1 MYILLFAMKEIYT
14 KYIASE
20 LGVALWQVE
29 QCADLLAEGA
39 TIPFISR
46 YRKERTGGLDENGVA
61 RIKYYSEK
69 FEELERRKET
79 VLSTIAE
86 AGALTPELEKEISA
100 CIFAKD
106 LEDLY
111 LPYRPKRK
119 TRASVAREKGLEPFA
134 KAIFGIS
141 VANPYKMASHYVDAG
156 KGVPDAEEA
165 LSGAC
170 DIVSEWISEM
180 KPARDFVRSALSSKG
195 ILSASLSRKGADAD
209 RDGKYANYYDFS
221 EPLHRIAPH
230 RLLAVLRAEAEGVL
244 SVKVEADAVKICN
257 KIEYDIFKAKRF
269 PSKALAPVFRKIVED
284 SYRRLLLPSLSSE
297 VIREAKERADLASVE
312 LFGSNLRQ
320 LLLAPPLGE
329 KRVMGVDPGFRTG
342 CKVVCLDESG
352 KLLADDVI
360 YPHPPRNERIVSMKK
375 ILSLVAEYSIEAVA
389 IGNGTAG
396 RETEMFFR
404 KLGLPPHVEVF
415 SVSEDGAS
423 VYSASDIA
431 REEFP
436 DYDLTVR
443 GAVSIGRRLM
453 DPLAELVK
461 IDPKSIGVGQYQHDV
476 DQSLLKERLDDVVMS
491 CVNSVGVNLNTAGK
505 YLLMYVS
512 GIGPALADNIVG
524 YREEH
529 GPFRSRRELLS
540 VSRLG
545 AKAFEQCAGFLR
557 IRGGDDPLDDSAV
570 HPESYG
576 VVRRMASDLG
586 VGVSQ
591 LIRNEALI
599 NKIVPE
605 NYVSGSVGLPTVE
618 DIIKELSKPGLDPR
632 SGMETVEFDGSI
644 GSIDDLSE
652 GMELDGIV
660 TNITAFGAFV
670 DIGIKQNGL
679 IHVSRMAGRSL
690 SSLKIRGKVRVRVIG
705 IDTGRGRISL
715 ELLR

>member
-1 MYILLFAMKEIYT
+1 MKEIYT

-119 TRASVAREKGLEPFA
+119 TRASVAKEKGLEPFA

-141 VANPYKMASHYVDAG
+141 VADPYKMASHYVDAG
-156 KGVPDAEEA
+156 KGVSDAEEA
-165 LSGAC
+165 LSGAS

-209 RDGKYANYYDFS
+209 KDGKYANYYDFS

-679 IHVSRMAGRSL
+679 IHVSRMAGRPL

-705 IDTGRGRISL
+705 IDSGRGRISL

>member
-1 MYILLFAMKEIYT
+1 MKEIYT

-141 VANPYKMASHYVDAG
+141 VADPYKMASHYVDAG
-156 KGVPDAEEA
+156 KGVSDAEEA
-165 LSGAC
+165 LSGAS

-209 RDGKYANYYDFS
+209 KDGKYANYYDFS

-512 GIGPALADNIVG
+512 GIGPSLAENIVG

-545 AKAFEQCAGFLR
+545 AKVFEQCAGFLR

-679 IHVSRMAGRSL
+679 IHVSRMAGRPL

-705 IDTGRGRISL
+705 IDSGRGRISL

>member
-1 MYILLFAMKEIYT
+1 MKEIYT

-119 TRASVAREKGLEPFA
+119 TRASVAKEKGLEPFA

-141 VANPYKMASHYVDAG
+141 VADPYKMASHYVDAG
-156 KGVPDAEEA
+156 KGVSDAEEA
-165 LSGAC
+165 LSGAS

-209 RDGKYANYYDFS
+209 KDGKYANYYDFS

-375 ILSLVAEYSIEAVA
+375 ILSLVAEYSIEAIA

-557 IRGGDDPLDDSAV
+557 IRGGNDPLDDSAV

-679 IHVSRMAGRSL
+679 IHVSRMAGRPL

-705 IDTGRGRISL
+705 IDSGRGRISL

>member
-1 MYILLFAMKEIYT
+1 MKEIYT

-119 TRASVAREKGLEPFA
+119 TRASVAKEKGLEPFA

-141 VANPYKMASHYVDAG
+141 VADPYKMASHYVDAG
-156 KGVPDAEEA
+156 KGVSDAEEA
-165 LSGAC
+165 LSGAS

-209 RDGKYANYYDFS
+209 KDGKYANYYDFS

-512 GIGPALADNIVG
+512 GIGPSLAENIVG

-545 AKAFEQCAGFLR
+545 AKVFEQCAGFLR
-557 IRGGDDPLDDSAV
+557 IKGGDDPLDDSAV

-576 VVRRMASDLG
+576 VARRMASDLG

-644 GSIDDLSE
+644 GSIEDLSE

-679 IHVSRMAGRSL
+679 IHVSRMAGRPL

>member
-1 MYILLFAMKEIYT
+1 MKEIYT

-86 AGALTPELEKEISA
+86 AGALTPELEKGISA

-141 VANPYKMASHYVDAG
+141 VADPYKMASHYVDAE

-165 LSGAC
+165 LSGAS

-209 RDGKYANYYDFS
+209 KDGKYANYYDFS

-524 YREEH
+524 YREER

-545 AKAFEQCAGFLR
+545 TKAFEQCAGFLR

-679 IHVSRMAGRSL
+679 IHVSRMAGRPL

>member
-1 MYILLFAMKEIYT
+1 MKEIYT

-86 AGALTPELEKEISA
+86 AGALTPELEKGISA

-141 VANPYKMASHYVDAG
+141 VSDPYKMASHYVDAG

-195 ILSASLSRKGADAD
+195 VLSASLSRKGADAD
-209 RDGKYANYYDFS
+209 KDGKYANYYDFS

-505 YLLMYVS
+505 YLLTYVS

>member
-1 MYILLFAMKEIYT
+1 MKEIYT

-119 TRASVAREKGLEPFA
+119 TRASVAKGKGLEPFA

-141 VANPYKMASHYVDAG
+141 VADPYKMASHYVDAG

-512 GIGPALADNIVG
+512 GIGPVLADNIVG

-679 IHVSRMAGRSL
+679 IHVSQMAGRPL

>member
-1 MYILLFAMKEIYT
+1 MKEIYT

-141 VANPYKMASHYVDAG
+141 VSDPYKMASHYVDAG

-195 ILSASLSRKGADAD
+195 VLSASLSRKGADAD
-209 RDGKYANYYDFS
+209 KDGKYANYYDFS

-679 IHVSRMAGRSL
+679 IHVSRMAGRPL

>member
-1 MYILLFAMKEIYT
+1 MKEIYT

-79 VLSTIAE
+79 VLSTVEA

-119 TRASVAREKGLEPFA
+119 TRASVAKEKGLEPFA

-141 VANPYKMASHYVDAG
+141 VADPYKMASHYVDAG
-156 KGVPDAEEA
+156 KGVSDAEEA
-165 LSGAC
+165 LSGAS

-209 RDGKYANYYDFS
+209 KDGKYANYYDFS
-221 EPLHRIAPH
+221 EPLHWIAPH

-491 CVNSVGVNLNTAGK
+491 CVSSVGVNLNTAGK

-512 GIGPALADNIVG
+512 GIGPSLAENIVG

-545 AKAFEQCAGFLR
+545 AKVFEQCAGFLR
-557 IRGGDDPLDDSAV
+557 IKGGDDPLDDSAV
-570 HPESYG
+570 HPESY
-576 VVRRMASDLG
+576 VVARRMASDLG

-599 NKIVPE
+599 SKIVPE

-632 SGMETVEFDGSI
+632 SGMETVEFDGSV
-644 GSIDDLSE
+644 GSMEDLSE

-679 IHVSRMAGRSL
+679 IHVSRMAGRPL

>member
-1 MYILLFAMKEIYT
+1 MKEIYT

-86 AGALTPELEKEISA
+86 AGALTPELEKGISA

-119 TRASVAREKGLEPFA
+119 TRASVAKEKGLEPFA

-141 VANPYKMASHYVDAG
+141 VSDPYKMASHYVDAG

-209 RDGKYANYYDFS
+209 KDGKYANYYDFS

-632 SGMETVEFDGSI
+632 SGMETVEFDSSI

>member
-1 MYILLFAMKEIYT
+1 
-14 KYIASE
+14 
-20 LGVALWQVE
+20 
-29 QCADLLAEGA
+29 
-39 TIPFISR
+39 
-46 YRKERTGGLDENGVA
+46 
-61 RIKYYSEK
+61 
-69 FEELERRKET
+69 
-79 VLSTIAE
+79 
-86 AGALTPELEKEISA
+86 
-100 CIFAKD
+100 
-106 LEDLY
+106 
-111 LPYRPKRK
+111 
-119 TRASVAREKGLEPFA
+119 
-134 KAIFGIS
+134 
-141 VANPYKMASHYVDAG
+141 
-156 KGVPDAEEA
+156 
-165 LSGAC
+165 
-170 DIVSEWISEM
+170 
-180 KPARDFVRSALSSKG
+180 
-195 ILSASLSRKGADAD
+195 
-209 RDGKYANYYDFS
+209 
-221 EPLHRIAPH
+221 
-230 RLLAVLRAEAEGVL
+230 
-244 SVKVEADAVKICN
+244 
-257 KIEYDIFKAKRF
+257 
-269 PSKALAPVFRKIVED
+269 
-284 SYRRLLLPSLSSE
+284 
-297 VIREAKERADLASVE
+297 
-312 LFGSNLRQ
+312 
-320 LLLAPPLGE
+320 
-329 KRVMGVDPGFRTG
+329 
-342 CKVVCLDESG
+342 
-352 KLLADDVI
+352 
-360 YPHPPRNERIVSMKK
+360 MKK

-679 IHVSRMAGRSL
+679 IHVSRMAGRPL

-705 IDTGRGRISL
+705 IDSGRGRISL

>member
-1 MYILLFAMKEIYT
+1 MKEIYT

-79 VLSTIAE
+79 VLSTVAE

-119 TRASVAREKGLEPFA
+119 TRASVAKEKGLEPFA

-141 VANPYKMASHYVDAG
+141 VADPYKMASHYVDAG
-156 KGVPDAEEA
+156 KGVSDVEEA
-165 LSGAC
+165 LSGAS

-209 RDGKYANYYDFS
+209 KDGKYANYYDFS

-512 GIGPALADNIVG
+512 GIGPSLAENIVG

-545 AKAFEQCAGFLR
+545 AKVFEQCAGFLR
-557 IRGGDDPLDDSAV
+557 IKGGDDPLDDSAV
-570 HPESYG
+570 HPESY
-576 VVRRMASDLG
+576 VVARRMASDLG

-599 NKIVPE
+599 SKIVPE

-632 SGMETVEFDGSI
+632 SGMETVEFDGSV
-644 GSIDDLSE
+644 GSMEDLSE

-679 IHVSRMAGRSL
+679 IHVSRMAGRPL

>member
-1 MYILLFAMKEIYT
+1 MKEIYT

-119 TRASVAREKGLEPFA
+119 TRASVAKEKGLEPFA

-141 VANPYKMASHYVDAG
+141 VADPYKMASHYVDAG
-156 KGVPDAEEA
+156 KGVSDAEEA
-165 LSGAC
+165 LSGAS

-209 RDGKYANYYDFS
+209 KDGKYANYYDFS

-329 KRVMGVDPGFRTG
+329 KRVMGVDPGFRSG

-545 AKAFEQCAGFLR
+545 TKAFEQCAGFLR

-679 IHVSRMAGRSL
+679 IHVSRMAGRPL

-715 ELLR
+715 ELLL

>member
-1 MYILLFAMKEIYT
+1 MKEIYT

-79 VLSTIAE
+79 VLSTVEA

-141 VANPYKMASHYVDAG
+141 VADPYKMASHYVDAG
-156 KGVPDAEEA
+156 KGVSDAEEA
-165 LSGAC
+165 LSGAS

-209 RDGKYANYYDFS
+209 KDGKYANYYDFS

-512 GIGPALADNIVG
+512 GIGPSLAENIVG

-545 AKAFEQCAGFLR
+545 AKVFEQCAGFLR

-576 VVRRMASDLG
+576 VARRMASDLG

-618 DIIKELSKPGLDPR
+618 DIIKELSRPGLDPR

-644 GSIDDLSE
+644 GSIEDLSE

-679 IHVSRMAGRSL
+679 IHVSRMAGRPL

-705 IDTGRGRISL
+705 IDSGRGRISL

>member
-1 MYILLFAMKEIYT
+1 MKEIYT

-86 AGALTPELEKEISA
+86 AGALTPELEKGISA

-141 VANPYKMASHYVDAG
+141 VADPYKMALHYVDAG
-156 KGVPDAEEA
+156 KGVSDAEEA
-165 LSGAC
+165 LSGAS

-257 KIEYDIFKAKRF
+257 KIEYDIFKARRF

-320 LLLAPPLGE
+320 LLLTPPLGE

-512 GIGPALADNIVG
+512 GIGPVLADNIVG

-679 IHVSRMAGRSL
+679 IHVSQMAGRPL

>member
-1 MYILLFAMKEIYT
+1 MKEIYT

-119 TRASVAREKGLEPFA
+119 TRASVAKEKGLEPFA

-141 VANPYKMASHYVDAG
+141 VADPYKMASHYVDAG
-156 KGVPDAEEA
+156 KGVSDAEEA
-165 LSGAC
+165 LSGAS

-209 RDGKYANYYDFS
+209 KDGKYANYYDFS

-529 GPFRSRRELLS
+529 GPFRSRKELLS

-632 SGMETVEFDGSI
+632 SGMETVEFDGSV
-644 GSIDDLSE
+644 GSMEDLSE

-679 IHVSRMAGRSL
+679 IHVSRMAGRPL

-705 IDTGRGRISL
+705 IDSGRGRISL

>member
-1 MYILLFAMKEIYT
+1 MKEIYT

-79 VLSTIAE
+79 VLSTVAE

-141 VANPYKMASHYVDAG
+141 VADPYKMASHYVDAG
-156 KGVPDAEEA
+156 KGVSDAEEA
-165 LSGAC
+165 LSGAS

-209 RDGKYANYYDFS
+209 KDGKYANYYDFS

-512 GIGPALADNIVG
+512 GIGPVLADNIVG

-679 IHVSRMAGRSL
+679 IHVSQMAGRPL

>member
-1 MYILLFAMKEIYT
+1 MKEIYT

-119 TRASVAREKGLEPFA
+119 TRASVAKEKGLEPFA

-141 VANPYKMASHYVDAG
+141 VADPYKMASHYVDAG
-156 KGVPDAEEA
+156 KGVSDAEEA
-165 LSGAC
+165 LSGAS

-209 RDGKYANYYDFS
+209 KDGKYANYYDFS

-529 GPFRSRRELLS
+529 GPFRSRKELLS

-570 HPESYG
+570 HPESY
-576 VVRRMASDLG
+576 VVARRMASDLG

-599 NKIVPE
+599 SKIVPE

-679 IHVSRMAGRSL
+679 IHVSRMAGRPL

-705 IDTGRGRISL
+705 IDSGRGRISL

>member
-1 MYILLFAMKEIYT
+1 MKEIYT

-119 TRASVAREKGLEPFA
+119 TRASVAKEKGLEPFA

-141 VANPYKMASHYVDAG
+141 VADPYKMASHYVDAG
-156 KGVPDAEEA
+156 KGVSDAEEA
-165 LSGAC
+165 LSGAS

-209 RDGKYANYYDFS
+209 KDGKYANYYDFS

-269 PSKALAPVFRKIVED
+269 PSKALAPVFRKIVEE

-512 GIGPALADNIVG
+512 GIGPSLAENIVG
-524 YREEH
+524 YRGEH

-545 AKAFEQCAGFLR
+545 AKVFEQCAGFLR
-557 IRGGDDPLDDSAV
+557 IKGGDDPLDDSAV
-570 HPESYG
+570 HPESY
-576 VVRRMASDLG
+576 VVARRMASDLG

-599 NKIVPE
+599 SKIVPE

-632 SGMETVEFDGSI
+632 SGMETVEFDGSV
-644 GSIDDLSE
+644 GSMEDLSE

-679 IHVSRMAGRSL
+679 IHVSRMAGRPL

>member
-1 MYILLFAMKEIYT
+1 MKEIYT

-86 AGALTPELEKEISA
+86 AGALTPELEKGISA

-119 TRASVAREKGLEPFA
+119 TRASVAKEKGLEPFA

-141 VANPYKMASHYVDAG
+141 VSDPYKMASHYVDAG

-679 IHVSRMAGRSL
+679 IHVSRMAGRPL

>member
-1 MYILLFAMKEIYT
+1 MKEIYT

-119 TRASVAREKGLEPFA
+119 TRASVAKEKGLEPFA

-141 VANPYKMASHYVDAG
+141 VADPYKMASHYVDAG
-156 KGVPDAEEA
+156 KGVSDAEEA
-165 LSGAC
+165 LSGAS

-209 RDGKYANYYDFS
+209 KDGKYANYYDFS

-230 RLLAVLRAEAEGVL
+230 RLLAVLRAEVEGVL

-512 GIGPALADNIVG
+512 GIGPSLAENIVG

-545 AKAFEQCAGFLR
+545 AKVFEQCAGFLR
-557 IRGGDDPLDDSAV
+557 IKGGDDPLDDSAV

-632 SGMETVEFDGSI
+632 SGMETVEFDGSV

-679 IHVSRMAGRSL
+679 IHVSRMAGRPL

-705 IDTGRGRISL
+705 IDSGRGRISL